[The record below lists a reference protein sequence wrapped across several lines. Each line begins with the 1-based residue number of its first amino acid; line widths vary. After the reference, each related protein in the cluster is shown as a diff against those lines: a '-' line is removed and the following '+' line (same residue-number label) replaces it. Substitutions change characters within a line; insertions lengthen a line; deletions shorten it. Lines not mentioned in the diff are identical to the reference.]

1 MCVNLI
7 FLSLYKLFLIG
18 FYSVFSSILF
28 SNTNSTMTSTSMTLD
43 DPSVLF
49 LLLIGGGDSLT
60 TLSSEI
66 LWFLDIIETIFSH
79 RKTNKERLIPNDRM
93 TNAPVRFFSERRES
107 LFLGDLCF
115 RILTGFP
122 SH

>member
-1 MCVNLI
+1 
-7 FLSLYKLFLIG
+7 
-18 FYSVFSSILF
+18 
-28 SNTNSTMTSTSMTLD
+28 MTLD

-79 RKTNKERLIPNDRM
+79 RKTKKERLIPNDRM